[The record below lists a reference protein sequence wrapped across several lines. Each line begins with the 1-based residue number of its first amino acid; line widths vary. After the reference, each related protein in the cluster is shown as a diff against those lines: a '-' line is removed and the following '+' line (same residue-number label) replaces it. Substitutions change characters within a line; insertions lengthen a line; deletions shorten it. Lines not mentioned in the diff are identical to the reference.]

1 MKFKKDGEKMKTE
14 YKNVSRSKRLI
25 KEAVSKLLLEK
36 DISKIRITEVTTL
49 ADINRG
55 TFYAHYRDIYDVV
68 EQMQNEFVEVLC
80 NSIHNYPPL
89 SLLKNPLPFIIE
101 VADYIRE
108 NMEFYQTL
116 IQRNGSSQ
124 IFKKMNFIFI
134 ERLFRENPYIPEG
147 TDAKE
152 LKLCLSYIMAGCM
165 GVLESWFNNEIS
177 YTFDELVLL
186 LNDFVSRNLSK
197 YKLPKHPD

>member
-1 MKFKKDGEKMKTE
+1 MKPE

-25 KEAVSKLLLEK
+25 KEAVSKLLMEK
-36 DISKIRITEVTTL
+36 DISKIRITEVTAL

-55 TFYAHYRDIYDVV
+55 TFYAHYRDVYDVV
-68 EQMQNEFVEVLC
+68 EQMQTEFVEVLC

-108 NMEFYQTL
+108 NMELYQTL
-116 IQRNGSSQ
+116 IQRDGSSQ
-124 IFKKMNFIFI
+124 IFKKMNSIFI
-134 ERLFRENPYIPEG
+134 EKLFNENPYIPKG
-147 TDAKE
+147 TDPRE

-165 GVLESWFNNEIS
+165 GILERWFNNEIS

-186 LNDFVSRNLSK
+186 LNKFVSSTLSK
-197 YKLPKHPD
+197 YEIPKQNS

>member
-1 MKFKKDGEKMKTE
+1 MKTE

-36 DISKIRITEVTTL
+36 DISKIRITEVTAL

-55 TFYAHYRDIYDVV
+55 TFYAHYRDVYDVV

-108 NMEFYQTL
+108 NMELYQTL
-116 IQRNGSSQ
+116 IQRDGGSQ
-124 IFKKMNFIFI
+124 ISKKTNSIFI
-134 ERLFRENPYIPEG
+134 ERLFSESPYIPEG
-147 TDAKE
+147 TDVKE

-165 GVLESWFNNEIS
+165 GVLERWFNDEIS

-186 LNDFVSRNLSK
+186 LNNFVSSTLSK
-197 YKLPKHPD
+197 YELPRQTS

>member
-1 MKFKKDGEKMKTE
+1 MKPE

-36 DISKIRITEVTTL
+36 DISKIRITEVTAL

-55 TFYAHYRDIYDVV
+55 TFYAHYRDVYDVV

-80 NSIHNYPPL
+80 DSIHNYPPL

-108 NMEFYQTL
+108 NMELYQTL
-116 IQRNGSSQ
+116 VQRDGGSQ
-124 IFKKMNFIFI
+124 ISKKMNSIFI
-134 ERLFRENPYIPEG
+134 EQLFSESPYIPEG

-165 GVLESWFNNEIS
+165 GVLERWLNNEIS

-186 LNDFVSRNLSK
+186 LNNFVTSNLSK
-197 YKLPKHPD
+197 YELPKQTS